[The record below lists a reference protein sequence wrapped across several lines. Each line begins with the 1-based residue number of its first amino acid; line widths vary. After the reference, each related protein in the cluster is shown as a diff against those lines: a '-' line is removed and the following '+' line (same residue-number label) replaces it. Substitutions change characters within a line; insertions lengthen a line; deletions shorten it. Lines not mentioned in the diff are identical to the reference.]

1 MNTTDMDKA
10 LRNIHQSPL
19 TIGKKHK
26 KKKIIGKKAFK
37 TMMIK
42 ELIVCP
48 RNNKVMHP
56 VDNCEYCVNY
66 SECKP
71 TIDKIIYNL

>member
-1 MNTTDMDKA
+1 MNTTELDRC
-10 LRNIHQSPL
+10 LRQAHMQTTSIKTKP
-19 TIGKKHK
+19 K

-48 RNNKVMHP
+48 RNNKVVHP
-56 VDNCEYCVNY
+56 VDNCDYCVNY
-66 SECKP
+66 KECKP
-71 TIDKIIYNL
+71 TIDKIIYNI